1 MTRTLNPFHS
11 GSNAKPSPAS
21 TPTCVPRPGGV
32 GCLRSVKVAFS
43 AAYRKPAATS
53 RRHQVPLT
61 PQAETFFP
69 VLLICRQCRLA
80 LGPAGLAKL
89 TRIGVESFGL
99 VCLSMV
105 TESAGQAEDASTV
118 SSHYYFPTPVGKPYL
133 RVQLDSQAS
142 TTQRQRAFD
151 FSFMC
156 LTKPGWGSD
165 LPCDYLPSAWQDL
178 KESLRGSGL
187 YPDYFYARY
196 PKSTRGK

>member
-69 VLLICRQCRLA
+69 STAYLPTMPVSIASCGVGQIDAHWCRIIR
-80 LGPAGLAKL
+80 
-89 TRIGVESFGL
+89 T
-99 VCLSMV
+99 CLSQYGDRKCRAGGGRFYRILPLLFSNPGRQAIS
-105 TESAGQAEDASTV
+105 ESPE
-118 SSHYYFPTPVGKPYL
+118 
-133 RVQLDSQAS
+133 
-142 TTQRQRAFD
+142 
-151 FSFMC
+151 
-156 LTKPGWGSD
+156 PGWGCD
-165 LPCDYLPSAWQDL
+165 LPCDYLSSAWQDL